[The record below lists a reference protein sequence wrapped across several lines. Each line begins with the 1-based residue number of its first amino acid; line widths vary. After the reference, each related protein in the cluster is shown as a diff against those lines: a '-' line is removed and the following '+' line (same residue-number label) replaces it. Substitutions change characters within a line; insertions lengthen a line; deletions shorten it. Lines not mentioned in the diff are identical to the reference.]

1 MIAAWMLYCST
12 LALLIVGAGL
22 ALERGLHLVERPSRW
37 VWVGALAGSF
47 VLPALALVKPEAFTP
62 IAIPVAAAPAVSLKA
77 SARPT
82 IASSRA
88 SVAAPR
94 FSITDLDRPL
104 SIAWGIASA
113 TLLALGGLAALRLW
127 RLKRSWRPT
136 SLDGR
141 TVLVSADIGPAVAG
155 IPAGRIVVPEWALEL
170 DARLQR
176 LMLMHES
183 EHLAARDPWLLVAA
197 ALALVAMP
205 WNAALWWQVRRLR
218 LAIEMDCDARVLRRA
233 PDLSAYGELLL
244 SVGRR
249 ISARLPFAPALTE
262 PMSFLERR
270 IRRMT
275 EGRPRRFA
283 AHAVGLTAAAGV
295 ALAIAC
301 EAPRPVTPEGPVA
314 TLGSPSTRGSASV
327 TGAGVSTTGAS
338 SVSGAVESARDIL
351 RSRYQELLARYGD
364 TQARVWFIADSDG
377 TIVRSGVAAGSS
389 NSVSTAEASRIV
401 PGYDT
406 LAWYSVTLFGPG
418 AVRENSP
425 PVIWLWLHSPKS
437 SVGVAR
443 VQDTNRAL
451 SSEGAARSLAVVSG
465 ASIRLRAVGGDGVSA
480 VRRLPP
486 PNEVLVRW
494 AKEAIARLYPQYLRA
509 QVDPPVILWILA
521 DSTDR
526 VLRHIATQR
535 YTQIGDAE
543 IKAQFPGMEVFR
555 EGEWI
560 SYLAPLGRDR
570 EDVRV
575 AWVHSHRPVP

>member
-1 MIAAWMLYCST
+1 AREEIMIAAWMLYCST

-233 PDLSAYGELLL
+233 PDLSAYGGLLL

-301 EAPRPVTPEGPVA
+301 EAPRPMTPQIDGQTYA
-314 TLGSPSTRGSASV
+314 SGHGARRGSARV
-327 TGAGVSTTGAS
+327 TGPGVSTTGAS
-338 SVSGAVESARDIL
+338 SVSGAVESARYIL

-377 TIVRSGVAAGSS
+377 TIVRGRVAAGSS

-406 LAWYSVTLFGPG
+406 LAWYSVTL
-418 AVRENSP
+418 
-425 PVIWLWLHSPKS
+425 
-437 SVGVAR
+437 
-443 VQDTNRAL
+443 
-451 SSEGAARSLAVVSG
+451 
-465 ASIRLRAVGGDGVSA
+465 
-480 VRRLPP
+480 
-486 PNEVLVRW
+486 
-494 AKEAIARLYPQYLRA
+494 
-509 QVDPPVILWILA
+509 
-521 DSTDR
+521 
-526 VLRHIATQR
+526 
-535 YTQIGDAE
+535 
-543 IKAQFPGMEVFR
+543 
-555 EGEWI
+555 
-560 SYLAPLGRDR
+560 
-570 EDVRV
+570 
-575 AWVHSHRPVP
+575 